1 MKKTYF
7 LLAMML
13 LSLSATM
20 SANSPIKLR
29 INGATL
35 DFVQEA
41 VVPESMN
48 EQFLKGVYC
57 GLMSDIKDK
66 IIITDFKHSDNYTIA
81 LLLVGSDYYVATYKP
96 KGGVIDGALLLKK
109 NDIVMACDFMNPRG
123 NRVNAKSPSISLEE
137 DKVSV
142 TRIFKTYVNA
152 YDKGGPIITEE
163 GSVTSVY
170 DVDKSGK
177 IAAPND
183 SQHSKWIVVENTSVP
198 GNRGGK
204 DVIERDACRTLGPG
218 IVVINLYKMPVSQE
232 NDETPGRLEN
242 LFKQF
247 DGMKRDVPKKEME
260 QFTSCIEELEKCQ
273 KGMILRNPK
282 LWLDWLDKNPDSSNI
297 KVLNKSLEEDKD
309 FKAELLKEVKSLKDK
324 KLRKAWENRLK

>member
-20 SANSPIKLR
+20 SANSPIKLK

-247 DGMKRDVPKKEME
+247 DGMKRDVPKREME

-282 LWLDWLDKNPDSSNI
+282 LWLDWLDKNSDSSSI

-324 KLRKAWENRLK
+324 KLLKAWENRLK

>member
-20 SANSPIKLR
+20 SANSPIKLK

-35 DFVQEA
+35 DFVQDA

-123 NRVNAKSPSISLEE
+123 NRMNAKSPSISLEE

-204 DVIERDACRTLGPG
+204 NVTERDACRTLGPG

-232 NDETPGRLEN
+232 NEETPGRLEN

-247 DGMKRDVPKKEME
+247 DGMKRDVPKREKE

-273 KGMILRNPK
+273 KGIILRNPK
-282 LWLDWLDKNPDSSNI
+282 LWLNWLDKNPDSSSI

>member
-20 SANSPIKLR
+20 SANSPIKLK

-35 DFVQEA
+35 DFVQDA

-247 DGMKRDVPKKEME
+247 DGMKRDVPKREME

-282 LWLDWLDKNPDSSNI
+282 LWLDWLDKNPDSSSV
-297 KVLNKSLEEDKD
+297 KVLNKSLEEDKN
-309 FKAELLKEVKSLKDK
+309 FKADLLKEVKSLKDK

>member
-20 SANSPIKLR
+20 SANSPIKLK

-48 EQFLKGVYC
+48 EQFLNGVYC

-247 DGMKRDVPKKEME
+247 DGMKRDVPKREME

-282 LWLDWLDKNPDSSNI
+282 LWLDWLDKNSDSSSI

-309 FKAELLKEVKSLKDK
+309 FKAELLKEVKLLKDK
-324 KLRKAWENRLK
+324 KLRKVWENRLK

>member
-20 SANSPIKLR
+20 SANSPIKLK

-123 NRVNAKSPSISLEE
+123 NRMNAKSPSISLEE

-232 NDETPGRLEN
+232 NEETPGRLEN
-242 LFKQF
+242 LFIQF
-247 DGMKRDVPKKEME
+247 DGMKRDVPKREME
-260 QFTSCIEELEKCQ
+260 QFTICIEALEKCQ

-282 LWLDWLDKNPDSSNI
+282 LWLDWLDKNPDSSSV

>member
-20 SANSPIKLR
+20 SANSPIKLK

-170 DVDKSGK
+170 DVDKLGK

-247 DGMKRDVPKKEME
+247 DGMKRDVPKREME

-282 LWLDWLDKNPDSSNI
+282 LWLDWLDKNPDSSSI

>member
-20 SANSPIKLR
+20 SANSPIKLK

-123 NRVNAKSPSISLEE
+123 NRMNAKSPSISLEE

-247 DGMKRDVPKKEME
+247 DGMKRDVPKREME

-282 LWLDWLDKNPDSSNI
+282 LWLDWLDKNPNSRSI

>member
-20 SANSPIKLR
+20 SANSPIKLK

-247 DGMKRDVPKKEME
+247 DGMKRDVPKREME

-282 LWLDWLDKNPDSSNI
+282 LWLDWLDKNPDSSSI

-324 KLRKAWENRLK
+324 KLQKAWENRLK